1 MEKNDLGIEIMFHTI
16 LWRHR
21 TTSEKKKTFKKEF
34 NSINLFEVIMDIQ
47 SYDHLV
53 WFGSQRV
60 YMGWTPLETSK
71 VGENHVKTKV
81 VLKKFLFGRIFGSG
95 TFSILSII
103 LFQLKWLVESQL
115 FPGSGVLELKHKPS
129 VLPWDSY
136 RLNSGMKS
144 LQFASYRVPNTFRG
158 VVVWFRSTKWRNMI

>member
-1 MEKNDLGIEIMFHTI
+1 MEKHDLGIEIMFRSFLELHK
-16 LWRHR
+16 R
-21 TTSEKKKTFKKEF
+21 TSEKKKTIQKEF
-34 NSINLFEVIMDIQ
+34 NSIMSFEVIMDTQ

-53 WFGSQRV
+53 WFGRETV
-60 YMGWTPLETSK
+60 DIRWIPLETPK
-71 VGENHVKTKV
+71 VSENHVKTKV

-103 LFQLKWLVESQL
+103 LFQLRWLVKSQSL
-115 FPGSGVLELKHKPS
+115 PRSGALKLKHKPS
-129 VLPWDSY
+129 VLPCDIY